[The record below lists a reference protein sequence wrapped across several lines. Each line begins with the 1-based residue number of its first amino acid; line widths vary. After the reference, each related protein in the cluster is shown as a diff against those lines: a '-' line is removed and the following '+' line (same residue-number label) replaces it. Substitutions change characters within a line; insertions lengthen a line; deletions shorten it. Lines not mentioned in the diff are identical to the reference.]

1 MANARVERR
10 VTVVA
15 LAGLGLALGIALGGG
30 ACSSNETGP
39 SGGGQGAFDCGCAGA
54 GAEPTGGSGAAAGHG
69 PGGQGGTGAGGAA
82 GGAGGALFQP
92 APGTSWQ
99 WQLTG
104 LPIDTS
110 IDVAVYDVDLFE
122 TSDADLSTLHAAGR
136 KIICY
141 FSAGSF
147 EDYRPDAADFPTNVK
162 GNPLDPP
169 WQNEL
174 WLDVNSPVVRQ
185 IMQARLDLA
194 VTRGCDAVEPDN
206 VDGYASDNGFGFTA
220 ADQLDYNQFIASE
233 AHTRHLSVGLKN
245 DVEQL
250 GDLAAY
256 FDWALNEECYDY
268 TECDA
273 YSTPFID
280 AGKAVFQAEYV
291 DASQL
296 ATVCAV
302 TQPLQL
308 TTIVKHLELDAWRL
322 ACP

>member
-1 MANARVERR
+1 MANVRAEGRVG
-10 VTVVA
+10 VVA
-15 LAGLGLALGIALGGG
+15 LVGIGLALGIGLGVG
-30 ACSSNETGP
+30 ACSSEETG
-39 SGGGQGAFDCGCAGA
+39 GAGGQGGFDCGCAGEA
-54 GAEPTGGSGAAAGHG
+54 GTVPTGGSGAAAGHG
-69 PGGQGGTGAGGAA
+69 PGGHGGTGGSGAA
-82 GGAGGALFQP
+82 GGAGGASFQP

-110 IDVAVYDVDLFE
+110 FDVAVYDVDLFE
-122 TSDADLSTLHAAGR
+122 TSDADLTTLHADGR

-147 EDYRPDAADFPTNVK
+147 EDYRPDAADFPANVK

-169 WQNEL
+169 WQDEL
-174 WLDVNSPVVRQ
+174 WLDVTSPVVRQ

-206 VDGYASDNGFGFTA
+206 VDGYAADNGFGFTA

-233 AHTRHLSVGLKN
+233 AHARHLSVGLKN

-250 GDLAAY
+250 SDLAAY
-256 FDWALNEECYDY
+256 FDWALNEECYDH
-268 TECDA
+268 TECGA

-291 DASQL
+291 DGSEL
-296 ATVCAV
+296 AAVCAV

-308 TTIVKHLELDAWRL
+308 STIVKNLELDAYRL